1 MRCLEHERNVRWNTR
16 RMFTRGL
23 CVCARR
29 YVRGCMSLRVLGC
42 VKAKLSGISFLFNIL
57 WAYALCLHKP
67 NNLEKP
73 CLSVWGRF
81 VTWLRFESRSSLKG
95 RLSTSVLLDCFPLK
109 TAITAFVVRG
119 CCQLSH
125 WSNGKRA
132 ACSYRVIVDNEFTG
146 STRLLLFRDVTSLWP
161 LEFRSNKDALRGLDR
176 LKGTKTFV

>member
-29 YVRGCMSLRVLGC
+29 YVRGCMSLRALGC
-42 VKAKLSGISFLFNIL
+42 VKAKLSGIS
-57 WAYALCLHKP
+57 
-67 NNLEKP
+67 LEKP

-176 LKGTKTFV
+176 LKRTKTFV